1 MVDCSDI
8 VDYKRD
14 FQGSHQYYRRSP
26 VTPSVARGLQANRK
40 GPSLRSG

>member
-8 VDYKRD
+8 ADYQRD

-26 VTPSVARGLQANRK
+26 NVRSDIVSVMA
-40 GPSLRSG
+40 